1 MNALIVD
8 DSKVVRTM
16 IGRML
21 RSMGFAT
28 KEAGNGQEALDTLA
42 REGPFD
48 VVLLDWNMPVMDGF
62 EALCALRRRAEWAD
76 VRVVMVTTETEVER
90 VMRALAAGANEYLM
104 KPFTAQALGEKLSL
118 AGLELGGAL

>member
-8 DSKVVRTM
+8 DSKVVRVM

-21 RSMGFAT
+21 RSLGFTT
-28 KEAGNGQEALDTLA
+28 KEACNGREALETLA
-42 REGPFD
+42 QDGPFD

-62 EALCALRRRAEWAD
+62 EALCAVREREEWAD

-90 VMRALAAGANEYLM
+90 VTRALTAGADEYLM
-104 KPFTAQALGEKLSL
+104 KPFTAAALGEKLSL
-118 AGLELGGAL
+118 AGLDLGGAR